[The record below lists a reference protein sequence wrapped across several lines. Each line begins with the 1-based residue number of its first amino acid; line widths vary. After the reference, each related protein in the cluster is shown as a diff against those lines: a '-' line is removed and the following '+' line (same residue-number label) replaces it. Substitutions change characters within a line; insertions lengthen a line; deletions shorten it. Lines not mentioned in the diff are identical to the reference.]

1 MEIPGITSGDFFV
14 PYLRLMNLQ
23 QLEYIVAVDN
33 WRHFATAAEKCFVT
47 QPTLSMMIRKL
58 EEELD
63 VQIFDRSRQ
72 PVVPTEAGE
81 LIIAQARA
89 VLSEASRM
97 KELVNELRGEIAGEV
112 SIGIIPTLA
121 PYLLPLFL
129 PSFLEHFPQVRVKI
143 LENTTEQIIEKL
155 KHNALDAGILA
166 TPLNDQ
172 AILENPLFYEQFVA
186 YSSKRESILEKH
198 FILQEDIDVNKLWL
212 LEEGHCLRSQVM
224 NLCALRPSSL
234 DGRQLEYEAGSIETL
249 KKMVD
254 VNQGITII
262 PELALRGMEKKELEQ
277 VRYFQAPAP
286 VREISL
292 VTYRLFNKR
301 RIIDALCEHIL
312 AAVPEEMKDYQ
323 RGEITNL

>member
-1 MEIPGITSGDFFV
+1 
-14 PYLRLMNLQ
+14 MNLQ

-33 WRHFATAAEKCFVT
+33 FRHFATAAEKCFVT

-63 VQIFDRSRQ
+63 IQIFDRSRQ

-81 LIIAQARA
+81 MVITQARA
-89 VLSEASRM
+89 ILSETARM
-97 KELVNELRGEIAGEV
+97 KDLVHELKGEITGEIK
-112 SIGIIPTLA
+112 IGVIPTIA

-129 PSFLEHFPQVRVKI
+129 PAFLKEFPGVRVKI
-143 LENTTEQIIEKL
+143 SENTTEQIVEKL

-166 TPLNDQ
+166 TPLGES
-172 AILENPLFYEQFVA
+172 AIIENPLFYEQFVV
-186 YSSKRESILEKH
+186 YSSRKEKILEKN
-198 FILQEDIDVNKLWL
+198 FILQEDIDVNHLWL
-212 LEEGHCLRSQVM
+212 LEEGHCLRAQVM
-224 NLCALRPSSL
+224 NLCSLRPTEL
-234 DGRQLEYEAGSIETL
+234 EGRQLDYEAGSIETL
-249 KKMVD
+249 KKMVNLND
-254 VNQGITII
+254 GTTII
-262 PELALRGMEKKELEQ
+262 PELSLRDMDKKELEQ

-292 VTYRLFNKR
+292 VTYRLFTKR

>member
-1 MEIPGITSGDFFV
+1 
-14 PYLRLMNLQ
+14 MNLQ

-33 WRHFATAAEKCFVT
+33 FRHFATAAEKCFVT

-63 VQIFDRSRQ
+63 IQIFDRSRQ

-81 LIIAQARA
+81 MVITQARA
-89 VLSEASRM
+89 ILSETARM
-97 KELVNELRGEIAGEV
+97 KDLVHELKGEITGEIK
-112 SIGIIPTLA
+112 IGVIPTIA

-129 PSFLEHFPQVRVKI
+129 PAFLKEFPGVRVKI
-143 LENTTEQIIEKL
+143 SENTTEQIVEKL

-166 TPLNDQ
+166 TPLGES
-172 AILENPLFYEQFVA
+172 AIIENPLFYEQFVV
-186 YSSKRESILEKH
+186 YSSRKEKILEKN
-198 FILQEDIDVNKLWL
+198 FILQEDIDVNHLWL
-212 LEEGHCLRSQVM
+212 LEEGHCLRAQVM
-224 NLCALRPSSL
+224 NLCSLRPTEL
-234 DGRQLEYEAGSIETL
+234 EGRQLDYEAGSIETL
-249 KKMVD
+249 KKMVNLND
-254 VNQGITII
+254 GTTII
-262 PELALRGMEKKELEQ
+262 PELALRDMDKKELEQ

-292 VTYRLFNKR
+292 VTYRLFTKR

>member
-1 MEIPGITSGDFFV
+1 
-14 PYLRLMNLQ
+14 MNLQ

-81 LIIAQARA
+81 QIIAQARA
-89 VLSEASRM
+89 VLSEAGRM
-97 KELVNELRGEIAGEV
+97 KELVSELRGEITGEV
-112 SIGIIPTLA
+112 KIGVIPTIA

-129 PSFLEHFPQVRVKI
+129 PAFLKQFPSVRVRV

-166 TPLNDQ
+166 TPLGDP
-172 AILENPLFYEQFVA
+172 AIIENPLFYEQFVV
-186 YSSKRESILEKH
+186 YSSRKESILEKN
-198 FILQEDIDVNKLWL
+198 FVLQEDIDVNHLWL
-212 LEEGHCLRSQVM
+212 LEEGHCLRSQVI
-224 NLCALRPSSL
+224 NLCSLRPTEME
-234 DGRQLEYEAGSIETL
+234 GRQLDYEAGSIETL

-254 VNQGITII
+254 VNQGVTII
-262 PELALRGMEKKELEQ
+262 PELALRDMDKKHLEQ

-312 AAVPEEMKDYQ
+312 ASVPEEMKDYQ
-323 RGEITNL
+323 RGEITHL

>member
-1 MEIPGITSGDFFV
+1 
-14 PYLRLMNLQ
+14 MNLQ

-81 LIIAQARA
+81 QIIAQARA

-112 SIGIIPTLA
+112 KIGIIPTLA

-129 PSFLEHFPQVRVKI
+129 PSFLEQFPHVRVKI

-166 TPLNDQ
+166 TPLSDQ
-172 AILENPLFYEQFVA
+172 AIIENPLFYEQFVV
-186 YSSKRESILEKH
+186 YSSKRESILEKN

-224 NLCALRPSSL
+224 NLCSLRPSGIE
-234 DGRQLEYEAGSIETL
+234 GRQLEYEAGSIETL

-254 VNQGITII
+254 VNQGVTII
-262 PELALRGMEKKELEQ
+262 PELALRSMEKKEMEQ

>member
-1 MEIPGITSGDFFV
+1 
-14 PYLRLMNLQ
+14 MNLQ

-33 WRHFATAAEKCFVT
+33 FRHFATAAEKCFVT

-63 VQIFDRSRQ
+63 IQIFDRSRL

-81 LIIAQARA
+81 LVITQARA
-89 VLSEASRM
+89 ILSETARM
-97 KELVNELRGEIAGEV
+97 KDLVHELKGEITGEIK
-112 SIGIIPTLA
+112 IGVIPTIA

-129 PSFLEHFPQVRVKI
+129 PAFLKEFPRVRVKVI
-143 LENTTEQIIEKL
+143 ENTTEQIVEKL

-166 TPLNDQ
+166 TPLGES
-172 AILENPLFYEQFVA
+172 AIIENPLFYEQFVV
-186 YSSKRESILEKH
+186 YSSKKEKILEKN
-198 FILQEDIDVNKLWL
+198 FILQEDIDVHHLWL
-212 LEEGHCLRSQVM
+212 LEEGHCLRAQVM
-224 NLCALRPSSL
+224 NLCSLRQTEL
-234 DGRQLEYEAGSIETL
+234 EGRQLEYEAGSIETL
-249 KKMVD
+249 KKMVNLND
-254 VNQGITII
+254 GTTII
-262 PELALRGMEKKELEQ
+262 PELALRDMDKKELEQ

-292 VTYRLFNKR
+292 VTYRLFTKR

-323 RGEITNL
+323 RGEVTNL

>member
-1 MEIPGITSGDFFV
+1 
-14 PYLRLMNLQ
+14 MNLQ

-33 WRHFATAAEKCFVT
+33 FRHFATAAEKCFVT

-63 VQIFDRSRQ
+63 IQIFDRSRQ

-81 LIIAQARA
+81 LVITQARA
-89 VLSEASRM
+89 ILSETARM
-97 KELVNELRGEIAGEV
+97 KDLVHELKGEITGEIK
-112 SIGIIPTLA
+112 IGVIPTIA

-129 PSFLEHFPQVRVKI
+129 PAFLKEFPGVRVKI
-143 LENTTEQIIEKL
+143 SENTTEQIVEKL

-166 TPLNDQ
+166 TPLGES
-172 AILENPLFYEQFVA
+172 AIIENPLFYEQFVV
-186 YSSKRESILEKH
+186 YSSKKEKILEKN
-198 FILQEDIDVNKLWL
+198 FILQEDIDVNHLWL
-212 LEEGHCLRSQVM
+212 LEEGHCLRAQVM
-224 NLCALRPSSL
+224 NLCSLRPTEL
-234 DGRQLEYEAGSIETL
+234 EGRQLDYEAGSIETL
-249 KKMVD
+249 KKMVNLND
-254 VNQGITII
+254 GTTII
-262 PELALRGMEKKELEQ
+262 PELALRDMDKKELEQ

-292 VTYRLFNKR
+292 VTYRLFTKR

>member
-1 MEIPGITSGDFFV
+1 
-14 PYLRLMNLQ
+14 MNLQ

-33 WRHFATAAEKCFVT
+33 FRHFATAAEKCFVT

-63 VQIFDRSRQ
+63 IQIFDRSRQ

-81 LIIAQARA
+81 MVIAQARA
-89 VLSEASRM
+89 ILSETARM
-97 KELVNELRGEIAGEV
+97 KDLVHELKGEITGEIK
-112 SIGIIPTLA
+112 IGVIPTIA

-129 PSFLEHFPQVRVKI
+129 PAFLKEFPGVRVKI
-143 LENTTEQIIEKL
+143 SENTTEQIVEKL

-166 TPLNDQ
+166 TPLGES
-172 AILENPLFYEQFVA
+172 AIIENPLFYEQFVV
-186 YSSKRESILEKH
+186 YSSRKEKILEKN
-198 FILQEDIDVNKLWL
+198 FILQEDIDVNHLWL
-212 LEEGHCLRSQVM
+212 LEEGHCLRAQVM
-224 NLCALRPSSL
+224 NLCSLRPTEL
-234 DGRQLEYEAGSIETL
+234 EGRQLDYEAGSIETL
-249 KKMVD
+249 KKMVNLND
-254 VNQGITII
+254 GTTII
-262 PELALRGMEKKELEQ
+262 PELALRDMDKKELEQ

-292 VTYRLFNKR
+292 VTYRLFTKR

-312 AAVPEEMKDYQ
+312 ASVPEEMKDYQ